1 MLDLTAVGSGM
12 LDRTAV
18 STGCSNDKQ
27 GYKFEWMK
35 RKFKFLWLARSLG
48 KYSCGDWSTYQWQ
61 KETVGS
67 LPSSSD
73 LNTFLHAFEVQD
85 GRKDFTVSGNPY
97 IILVNSSN
105 SNEEWLVS
113 VPIKTS
119 LR

>member
-1 MLDLTAVGSGM
+1 MLDLTAVGIGM

-67 LPSSSD
+67 PPSSSD

-85 GRKDFTVSGNPY
+85 GRKEGFHRVG
-97 IILVNSSN
+97 
-105 SNEEWLVS
+105 
-113 VPIKTS
+113 
-119 LR
+119 

>member
-1 MLDLTAVGSGM
+1 MLDLTAVSSGM

-35 RKFKFLWLARSLG
+35 RKFKFLLWLARSFG

-85 GRKDFTVSGNPY
+85 GRKEGFHRGG
-97 IILVNSSN
+97 
-105 SNEEWLVS
+105 
-113 VPIKTS
+113 
-119 LR
+119 